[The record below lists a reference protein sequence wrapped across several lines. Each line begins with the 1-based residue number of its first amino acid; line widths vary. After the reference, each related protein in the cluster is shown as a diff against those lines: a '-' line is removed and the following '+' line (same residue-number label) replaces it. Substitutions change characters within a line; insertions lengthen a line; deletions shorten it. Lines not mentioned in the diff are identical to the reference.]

1 MKVFLRKILK
11 SNFVNLIFHEFF
23 WFWTFLISW
32 TAVFF
37 FFFQTLKPNYL
48 IQRPART
55 SDQIFFCPLMHILHY
70 IYLNLISWTLKIIS
84 LFYVFLK
91 LFRRQLRKAV
101 VDHVSDSFLEPD
113 TPLLML
119 LAAAREGHEKEVSN
133 SMTFLFLKKKSL
145 SYYF

>member
-1 MKVFLRKILK
+1 
-11 SNFVNLIFHEFF
+11 
-23 WFWTFLISW
+23 
-32 TAVFF
+32 
-37 FFFQTLKPNYL
+37 
-48 IQRPART
+48 
-55 SDQIFFCPLMHILHY
+55 MHILHY
-70 IYLNLISWTLKIIS
+70 TYLNLISWTLKIIS

-133 SMTFLFLKKKSL
+133 SMTFHF
-145 SYYF
+145 